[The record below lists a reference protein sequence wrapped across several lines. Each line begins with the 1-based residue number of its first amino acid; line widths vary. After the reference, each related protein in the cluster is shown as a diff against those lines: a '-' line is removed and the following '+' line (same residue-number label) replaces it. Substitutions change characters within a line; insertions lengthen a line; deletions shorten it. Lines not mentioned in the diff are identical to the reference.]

1 MINFLKYRKVYFL
14 VSLAL
19 LVPSIASLALWRF
32 RPSIDFTGGSLLEV
46 RSVTLSC
53 QPSVI
58 SEALGEG
65 APELVAVQPSGEDCL
80 LRLAPI
86 DEERKGQLIGSLREK
101 FGEVELVRFE
111 TVGPT
116 LGRELL
122 TKTLIAVILAI
133 GFILGYVAW
142 QFKSKMYGVCAI
154 LAMLHDTVIL
164 LGSFSLLGRFFGV
177 EVDTLFV
184 TAVLTTLSLSVHD
197 TVVVFNSIREQVG
210 ERRMSVGD
218 FSVVVN
224 QALNA
229 TVVRSLN
236 NSFTIIFML
245 LCLVLLGGET
255 IRWFAAALLVGTVL
269 GTYSSTFI
277 AAPLL
282 TVWQRRAA
290 RRG

>member
-1 MINFLKYRKVYFL
+1 MINFLARRKIYFAI
-14 VSLAL
+14 SLAL

-46 RSVTLSC
+46 RSASISC
-53 QPSVI
+53 QQAVI
-58 SEALGEG
+58 SDALGEG
-65 APELVAVQPSGEDCL
+65 APELAAAQSAGENCL

-86 DEERKGQLIGSLREK
+86 SEEQRVQIVGSLREK
-101 FGEVELVRFE
+101 FGEVVVVRFE

-122 TKTLIAVILAI
+122 TKTLVAVILAI

-142 QFKSKMYGVCAI
+142 QFKNKMYGVCAI

-184 TAVLTTLSLSVHD
+184 TAVLTTLSLSAHD

-210 ERRMSVGD
+210 GRRMGAGD

-255 IRWFAAALLVGTVL
+255 IRWFAVALLVGTVL

-282 TVWQRRAA
+282 TVWQKLAA
-290 RRG
+290 RRS

>member
-1 MINFLKYRKVYFL
+1 MSSAN
-14 VSLAL
+14 
-19 LVPSIASLALWRF
+19 
-32 RPSIDFTGGSLLEV
+32 
-46 RSVTLSC
+46 LSC
-53 QPSVI
+53 QQAVI
-58 SEALGEG
+58 SDALGDG
-65 APELVAVQPSGEDCL
+65 APELAAVQSAGENCL

-86 DEERKGQLIGSLREK
+86 SEEQKVQIVGSLREK
-101 FGEVELVRFE
+101 FGEVALVRFE

-116 LGRELL
+116 LGQELL
-122 TKTLIAVILAI
+122 TKTLVAVILAI

-142 QFKSKMYGVCAI
+142 QFKNKMYGVCAI

-184 TAVLTTLSLSVHD
+184 TAVLTTLSLSAHD

-210 ERRMSVGD
+210 GRRMSAGD

-255 IRWFAAALLVGTVL
+255 IRWFAVALLVGTVL

-282 TVWQRRAA
+282 TVWQKLAA
-290 RRG
+290 RRS